1 MLSLLGATE
10 AACAPLGGRASPPSW
25 QLGGLGCG
33 GGSGDTSAFIW
44 CGLEWGASS
53 LRHGKTVNRK
63 SLESP
68 SGKHPVLQGFRW
80 KLVTEKDCVRRRCGV
95 LPCEAWEALRA
106 PSLCPLPPARLL
118 LAHKPPRSSSFCS
131 APTSAASP
139 DHRVQAGPRSGGRGH
154 FRRPPGLQPRAGRQ
168 LSGKKGLLLG
178 VWLPLWQAPLFPRSL
193 LIQYGH
199 LTGCWAAEGGLSL
212 QAVEASQP
220 FIHRLQRLKTE
231 GFPNSS
237 PRFTPSLHGRA
248 ITETG
253 ERKMKLPRRNFILM
267 TPFIISFLIRKSSRM
282 RHFCQLIGFSTS
294 TRTIPA
300 QRIRRV
306 SAHQARISL
315 QCPVSLENN
324 ADSRVQWKTLS
335 WHHSWSQCWPKK
347 LQNSSALKNCPTP
360 VFPPRTGVGG
370 NKTNP
375 KLQCLFLNIF
385 VSCTFCIFLL

>member
-1 MLSLLGATE
+1 M
-10 AACAPLGGRASPPSW
+10 
-25 QLGGLGCG
+25 
-33 GGSGDTSAFIW
+33 
-44 CGLEWGASS
+44 
-53 LRHGKTVNRK
+53 
-63 SLESP
+63 
-68 SGKHPVLQGFRW
+68 
-80 KLVTEKDCVRRRCGV
+80 
-95 LPCEAWEALRA
+95 
-106 PSLCPLPPARLL
+106 
-118 LAHKPPRSSSFCS
+118 
-131 APTSAASP
+131 
-139 DHRVQAGPRSGGRGH
+139 
-154 FRRPPGLQPRAGRQ
+154 
-168 LSGKKGLLLG
+168 
-178 VWLPLWQAPLFPRSL
+178 
-193 LIQYGH
+193 
-199 LTGCWAAEGGLSL
+199 
-212 QAVEASQP
+212 EASQP

-237 PRFTPSLHGRA
+237 PRLTPSLHGRA